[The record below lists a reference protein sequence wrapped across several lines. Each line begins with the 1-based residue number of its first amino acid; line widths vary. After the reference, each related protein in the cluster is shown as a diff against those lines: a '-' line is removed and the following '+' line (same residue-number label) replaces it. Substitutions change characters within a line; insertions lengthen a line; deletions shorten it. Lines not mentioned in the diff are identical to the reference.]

1 MPLGETDQVIAQALS
16 SAPSQAMLPS
26 KNSPL

>member
-1 MPLGETDQVIAQALS
+1 MPLGETDQVIAQAPS
-16 SAPSQAMLPS
+16 IAPSQAMLPS

>member
-16 SAPSQAMLPS
+16 IAPAQAMLLA

>member
-1 MPLGETDQVIAQALS
+1 MPLGETDRVIAQALS
-16 SAPSQAMLPS
+16 ISPSQAMLPS

>member
-1 MPLGETDQVIAQALS
+1 MPLGETDQMIAQALS
-16 SAPSQAMLPS
+16 IAPSQAMLPS